1 MTIWTRR
8 SLVTAVA
15 GVLLGVNVAFAQDP
29 PPPPTPQTQ
38 TQTPPAGR
46 GQRPGRPNLPA
57 GGPTTQQ
64 QLQDYFEIQT
74 ILVAERELQVG
85 TEQSPTFMARL
96 RTLQQVRRRHMQ
108 QRNRLLGEMRQLVQG
123 AGPYRDDLITEKLK
137 AYDDFNQRAAQEL
150 RQAELEFDG
159 VLAPWQRVRFRM
171 IEERLDRQKLE
182 LLIKLREGG
191 RGGGGRAAAPQPPQR
206 RPGLRSPAH

>member
-8 SLVTAVA
+8 WLVTAVA
-15 GVLLGVNVAFAQDP
+15 GVLFGVNVAFAQDP
-29 PPPPTPQTQ
+29 PTPPPTPPQ

-46 GQRPGRPNLPA
+46 GQRPGRPNLPP

-85 TEQSPTFMARL
+85 TEQSPTFMTRL
-96 RTLQQVRRRHMQ
+96 RNLQQVRRRHMQ

-191 RGGGGRAAAPQPPQR
+191 RGGGGGAAATQPPQR